1 MLATRDKKRKRTG
14 DGEGRRH
21 RLRDPGLRL
30 RSREHAEQGISREM
44 VLQHQRSG
52 LPMDIRQG
60 AFGRGYRAEVHRP
73 EVQSQR
79 RSVHQVPSHE
89 IE

>member
-1 MLATRDKKRKRTG
+1 MLAARDKKRERPR

-21 RLRDPGLRL
+21 GLRDPGLRL
-30 RSREHAEQGISREM
+30 RFRGHAEQGISREM
-44 VLQHQRSG
+44 VLQHQRTG
-52 LPMDIRQG
+52 LPMDIREET
-60 AFGRGYRAEVHRP
+60 FGRRAHEEVRRP
-73 EVQSQR
+73 DVRSQR